1 MLPLAAQYP
10 ARTLTW
16 RCHNHSVPHYP
27 GEDEKLRASTISRRR
42 GGNTLNSL
50 DVLAQLL
57 EFRAEK
63 TAATTA
69 PLHAVAVLPARSSPA
84 IKEVQDSLGP
94 NVDLSRCFSREE
106 CTEPASSYIIK
117 SQETG
122 SRTIVNYNELPE
134 MTVDEFVKMTQDLPS
149 GRRMWFHFE
158 VRVLSRCAA
167 YVDI

>member
-1 MLPLAAQYP
+1 MSQS
-10 ARTLTW
+10 RV
-16 RCHNHSVPHYP
+16 SHYP
-27 GEDEKLRASTISRRR
+27 QEDEKLRASSISRRR

-57 EFRAEK
+57 QFREEK
-63 TAATTA
+63 TGATTE

-84 IKEVQDSLGP
+84 IKEIQDSLGP
-94 NVDLSRCFSREE
+94 SVDLSRCFYREG

-134 MTVDEFVKMTQDLPS
+134 MTVDEFVGMTHGLPS

-158 VRVLSRCAA
+158 VREYILCRCSA
-167 YVDI
+167 YMETRGSELRLNLPL